1 MMSENVYYSAKE
13 FYAKINQDLTIR
25 REDMVIL
32 VCSIVIACIGL
43 NMDTTP
49 VVIGAMLVSPLM
61 TPIQG
66 VGMGLSLFDQQMLKK
81 ALKILLVQ
89 IMVSIVTASIYFF
102 ISPISYESNEILART
117 QPTIWD
123 VIIAFFGGIAGVI
136 GSRKKAMNNI
146 VAGVAIAAA
155 LMPPLCTVGYA
166 IALKKMP
173 YFLGAGYLFLINCFF
188 IIIATFIGVQ
198 VMRIPKS
205 VKVDSE
211 EKSKM
216 NVVIVIL
223 SIVILIPSIISAS
236 QLVGKS
242 IIENGLR
249 RMLSEELGNNVIV
262 INKSIDQEN
271 KIIYLTTSGEKI
283 SDTRIKKIEESLPMY
298 NLKGMSLE
306 ISQITNTQQLS
317 GEDLVRLLKE
327 YEESKKSNS
336 IEKTK
341 RMNSTE
347 DSNNE

>member
-1 MMSENVYYSAKE
+1 
-13 FYAKINQDLTIR
+13 
-25 REDMVIL
+25 
-32 VCSIVIACIGL
+32 
-43 NMDTTP
+43 
-49 VVIGAMLVSPLM
+49 
-61 TPIQG
+61 
-66 VGMGLSLFDQQMLKK
+66 MLKK

-102 ISPISYESNEILART
+102 ISPISYASNEILART

-341 RMNSTE
+341 RVNSTE

>member
-43 NMDTTP
+43 NMDTNP

-102 ISPISYESNEILART
+102 ISPISYASNEILART

-341 RMNSTE
+341 RVNSTE

>member
-1 MMSENVYYSAKE
+1 
-13 FYAKINQDLTIR
+13 
-25 REDMVIL
+25 
-32 VCSIVIACIGL
+32 
-43 NMDTTP
+43 MDTTP

-66 VGMGLSLFDQQMLKK
+66 IGMGLSLFDQQMLKK

-102 ISPISYESNEILART
+102 ISPISYASNEILART

-341 RMNSTE
+341 RVNSTE